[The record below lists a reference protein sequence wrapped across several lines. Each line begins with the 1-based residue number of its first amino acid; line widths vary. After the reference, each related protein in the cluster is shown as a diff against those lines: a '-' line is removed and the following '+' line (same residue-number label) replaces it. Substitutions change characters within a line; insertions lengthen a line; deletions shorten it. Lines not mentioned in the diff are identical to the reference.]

1 MLNSKEDKNNVKS
14 RKAGA
19 TKKAITTKTTKKS
32 APKIVPSGRMYIKAT
47 FNSTLV
53 TFTDLKGQVISWAST
68 GSVGFKGTRKSTP
81 FAATTTI
88 EEALRKVKEKGMHQI
103 QVYIKGPGPGR
114 DAALRVLRNSGL
126 DIIQITDITPIPH
139 NGCRPK
145 KPRRV

>member
-1 MLNSKEDKNNVKS
+1 M
-14 RKAGA
+14 A
-19 TKKAITTKTTKKS
+19 TKKATTKTTTKAIKTKK
-32 APKIVPSGRMYIKAT
+32 KVLQNVPSGRMYVKAT
-47 FNSTLV
+47 FNNTLV
-53 TFTDLKGQVISWAST
+53 TFTDPKGQAISWAST

-88 EEALRKVKEKGMHQI
+88 EEALKKAKERGLSQV

-126 DIIQITDITPIPH
+126 DILQIADLTPIPH